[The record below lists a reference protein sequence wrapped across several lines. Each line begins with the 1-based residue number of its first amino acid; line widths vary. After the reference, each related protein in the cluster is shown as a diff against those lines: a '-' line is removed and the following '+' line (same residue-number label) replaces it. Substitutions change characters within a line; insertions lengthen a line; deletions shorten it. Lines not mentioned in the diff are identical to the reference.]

1 MQRLLDRSV
10 QTFTLAFDDP
20 RVDEVRNNRLLSEF
34 FPRSTSCQISRS
46 VCTTEDITRLPQSLW
61 HSEDPHTGGTE
72 VSRLLLAQESA
83 RNLKVV
89 LSGEGSDEV
98 FGGYP
103 WFHRLKRLQPV
114 LGFPLRMR
122 RLLAALLRV
131 RRKWIYPSEVLR
143 TPDPLSLTGYKRMI
157 GLPPQ
162 GRGERLFAKEL
173 RQRLRVEPNGED
185 SFSLPQDFSRWHPFA
200 RLQYLEMNVR
210 LADYIV
216 RYLDTMSMAY
226 SLEVRVP
233 FLDHEFVETVC
244 PDSTAGQNASPRG
257 ETCSASGYG

>member
-1 MQRLLDRSV
+1 
-10 QTFTLAFDDP
+10 
-20 RVDEVRNNRLLSEF
+20 
-34 FPRSTSCQISRS
+34 
-46 VCTTEDITRLPQSLW
+46 
-61 HSEDPHTGGTE
+61 
-72 VSRLLLAQESA
+72 
-83 RNLKVV
+83 
-89 LSGEGSDEV
+89 
-98 FGGYP
+98 
-103 WFHRLKRLQPV
+103 
-114 LGFPLRMR
+114 
-122 RLLAALLRV
+122 
-131 RRKWIYPSEVLR
+131 
-143 TPDPLSLTGYKRMI
+143 MI

-233 FLDHEFVETVC
+233 FLDHEFVELCAQIPPQVKMHRLEEKHVLRRAMVEILPPEIVTKKTRTYRSISFLAAAVAGICERTVVG
-244 PDSTAGQNASPRG
+244 TKSPRQRVFRFAARVSHAP
-257 ETCSASGYG
+257 TNIRPAMPIMAGY